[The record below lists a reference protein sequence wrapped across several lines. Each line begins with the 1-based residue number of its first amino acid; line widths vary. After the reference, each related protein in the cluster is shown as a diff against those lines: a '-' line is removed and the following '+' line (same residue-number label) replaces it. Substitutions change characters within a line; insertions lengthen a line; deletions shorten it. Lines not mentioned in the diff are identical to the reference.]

1 MKKILLSLLTLIALI
16 TLGGC
21 STDSKSDLQS
31 KEWNVVST
39 NGEAYSAEFGENTV
53 SFILGGNFRV
63 GFNYEIVE
71 DELTLTQEADEEPL
85 VFQIEKSKE
94 EYTFKA
100 IEDEVKEQYGD
111 LTLSPK
117 VSNE

>member
-1 MKKILLSLLTLIALI
+1 MKKILLSLFTIITLI

-21 STDSKSDLQS
+21 STDIKSDLQS

-53 SFILGGNFRV
+53 SFILGGDFRI

-71 DELTLTQEADEEPL
+71 DELALTQEEDEEPV
-85 VFQIEKSKE
+85 VFKTEKNND

-100 IEDEVKEQYGD
+100 IGDEVKEQYGD

-117 VSNE
+117 TSNE